1 MMTLKE
7 ISATR
12 LILRALRKSAEA
24 TIADAATR
32 SVIIIR
38 ELYLT
43 REVVPLR
50 FDGTV
55 ASDINETIEFENN
68 SNWRS
73 NVDETILHA
82 VNEHDEM
89 GKRLMKGLNMRLSPY
104 TRSSPVHHNDDSY
117 QYYTGSNQH
126 QSQQQQ
132 QQQQQQ
138 LPHGHYDHYS
148 RLEEGHHHAPYGHN
162 NPNSHH
168 HPHHYN
174 PTSSSSLAY
183 LKKDSPILNSRMA
196 KSFKYCIL
204 ITDDR
209 NMRLRAKT
217 IGLTSFQS
225 KWLFSQLETVFA
237 DRCID

>member
-1 MMTLKE
+1 MDTNIWLKHCGR
-7 ISATR
+7 IYKCVR
-12 LILRALRKSAEA
+12 NGVIKVLIPLIVFQELRALRKSPEA

-55 ASDINETIEFENN
+55 ASDINETTEFENN
-68 SNWRS
+68 STWRS

-89 GKRLMKGLNMRLSPY
+89 GKRLMKGLNLRLSSS
-104 TRSSPVHHNDDSY
+104 TREDYKKRDPPV
-117 QYYTGSNQH
+117 
-126 QSQQQQ
+126 
-132 QQQQQQ
+132 
-138 LPHGHYDHYS
+138 
-148 RLEEGHHHAPYGHN
+148 
-162 NPNSHH
+162 
-168 HPHHYN
+168 
-174 PTSSSSLAY
+174 
-183 LKKDSPILNSRMA
+183 LNSRMA
-196 KSFKYCIL
+196 KTFKYCIL

-217 IGLTSFQS
+217 IGLTYFKVNGYLVNWKLYFLIDVLIKKKKRRKTITVLWIEFTYTENTHTYKHIHIQKSNHIYIYIH
-225 KWLFSQLETVFA
+225 KLFIMHLYTCV
-237 DRCID
+237 